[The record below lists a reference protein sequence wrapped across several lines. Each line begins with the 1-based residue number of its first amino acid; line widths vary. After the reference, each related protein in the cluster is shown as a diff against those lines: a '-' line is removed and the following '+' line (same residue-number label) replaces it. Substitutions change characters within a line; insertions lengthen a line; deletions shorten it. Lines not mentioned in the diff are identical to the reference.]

1 MNGFGSSHIPRRH
14 WHSGWVLA
22 AAGAWLLVP
31 LSALSQ
37 TPTVSRLVP
46 AFGSIAG
53 NNIVIVSGTGFAAG
67 ATVSFGGVPATSV
80 AVVNSTSL
88 TAKPPSHSAG
98 LVTVSVTNPSTQT
111 GSLANGYKYL
121 TASGQFGIQ
130 YFPIPVPDV
139 AVTDV
144 TAGPDGNLWFLTNGG
159 ESLNPDG
166 IAKITPSGTF
176 TNYPL
181 TAPGLLTDI
190 APGPDGNLWYIRSR
204 EPFTSDPS
212 KVGRITPS
220 GTVTEFSFS
229 SVSEFGGITAGPDG
243 AVWFTERGVNVVGKI
258 TTGGSITE
266 FLVNNN
272 AWGITLG
279 PDGALWL
286 AGCYNNGPVCT
297 RVLPGGTFQNF
308 PLPNPVS
315 GVCPYKI
322 VVGPDGNLWFQY
334 LGTARI
340 GRLTTAGGYAEFSA
354 LSGEVQDIAAAVDG
368 NLWFTSTDFVD
379 SWVGRA
385 TPAGQVTEFPLP
397 FGSRPRGIAAGP
409 DGAIWFA
416 DGYDIGRIN
425 PGVPPPAAFFS
436 VAPCRVLDTRNAIG
450 PLGGPALAG
459 GVART
464 FGIANH
470 CGIPTT
476 AKAISGNIT
485 VTRPTTAGYLTLYP
499 SGSTRPL
506 ASVINFRAGQT
517 RANNGVFPL
526 GSSGSLDAFGGM
538 PAGNSV
544 DFILDL
550 NGYFQ

>member
-1 MNGFGSSHIPRRH
+1 
-14 WHSGWVLA
+14 
-22 AAGAWLLVP
+22 
-31 LSALSQ
+31 
-37 TPTVSRLVP
+37 
-46 AFGSIAG
+46 
-53 NNIVIVSGTGFAAG
+53 
-67 ATVSFGGVPATSV
+67 
-80 AVVNSTSL
+80 
-88 TAKPPSHSAG
+88 
-98 LVTVSVTNPSTQT
+98 VTVSVTNPSAQT
-111 GSLANGYKYL
+111 GSLTNGYKYL
-121 TASGQFGIQ
+121 SASGQLSFQ
-130 YFPIPVPDV
+130 YFPIPVSDV
-139 AVTDV
+139 AVTDI
-144 TAGPDGNLWFLTNGG
+144 TAGPDGNLWLLTNGG

-181 TAPGLLTDI
+181 TDPGLLTDI

-220 GTVTEFSFS
+220 GTTTEFSFS

-243 AVWFTERGVNVVGKI
+243 AVWFTEREVNIVGRI
-258 TTGGSITE
+258 TTGGSVTE

-297 RVLPGGTFQNF
+297 RLLPGGQFQNF

-334 LGTARI
+334 LGTTRV
-340 GRLTTAGGYAEFSA
+340 GRLTTGGTYAEFSVP
-354 LSGEVQDIAAAVDG
+354 SGLVVHDIAAGVDG
-368 NLWFTSTDFVD
+368 NLWVTYSDFVD
-379 SWVGRA
+379 AWVGRI

-425 PGVPPPAAFFS
+425 PGAPPPASFFS
-436 VAPCRVLDTRNAIG
+436 IAPCRVLDTRNAVG

-459 GVART
+459 GAART
-464 FGIANH
+464 FEIANH

-476 AKAISGNIT
+476 ATAISANIT
-485 VTRPTTAGYLTLYP
+485 ITRPTTAGYLTLYP
-499 SGSTRPL
+499 SGSTPPL
-506 ASVINFRAGQT
+506 ASVINFRPGQT
-517 RANNGVFPL
+517 RANNAIVPL
-526 GSSGSLDAFGGM
+526 GASGRLDVLCGMASS
-538 PAGNSV
+538 NSV